1 MPGQLCLGSQ
11 ASADPRAGLDA
22 RLSTIR
28 WWHRAWSVSLAA
40 TQTNQARPTGKGAT
54 TGRSGLPQ
62 STMWACMEEEVM
74 RLEHVGNVVAAALAA
89 AAVSAP
95 PAYARWPSPEGASP
109 QNAASA
115 QQRQPEGS
123 TDWEL
128 IGGE

>member
-1 MPGQLCLGSQ
+1 VVAPGLVGQPSGNTNKPGPTDWQ
-11 ASADPRAGLDA
+11 GRDD
-22 RLSTIR
+22 
-28 WWHRAWSVSLAA
+28 WSVG
-40 TQTNQARPTGKGAT
+40 PT
-54 TGRSGLPQ
+54 SV
-62 STMWACMEEEVM
+62 TMWACMEEEVM

>member
-1 MPGQLCLGSQ
+1 
-11 ASADPRAGLDA
+11 
-22 RLSTIR
+22 
-28 WWHRAWSVSLAA
+28 
-40 TQTNQARPTGKGAT
+40 
-54 TGRSGLPQ
+54 
-62 STMWACMEEEVM
+62 M

-128 IGGE
+128 IGLTAAGGVALLTAGVVSSRRVIRRTSSATATGSR